1 MVSPRSCPDHGQPV
15 AGRSLKSLTL
25 SWVAVGT
32 PVASA
37 QGMTPGRTILLV
49 ESDTRCGR
57 ALALLLRRNGHRVRF
72 VRTARA
78 AAAAAEREA
87 FDLAVV
93 DLLLPGGGHD
103 LGRRLSRRVP
113 RLYLS
118 VGARL
123 LPEEIVEMALGFPV
137 LRKATVPKLVGAR
150 ANDAGRSGKS
160 KV

>member
-1 MVSPRSCPDHGQPV
+1 MALGH
-15 AGRSLKSLTL
+15 
-25 SWVAVGT
+25 
-32 PVASA
+32 
-37 QGMTPGRTILLV
+37 TILLV
-49 ESDTRCGR
+49 ESDARSLGHTILLVESDARCGL
-57 ALALLLRRNGHRVRF
+57 ALARLLRRRGHRVRL

-78 AAAAAEREA
+78 AAAAVEREA

-123 LPEEIVEMALGFPV
+123 LPEEIVELALGFPV
-137 LRKATVPKLVGAR
+137 LRKVSVPELVGGR
-150 ANDAGRSGKS
+150 TNGTGRSGRSKS
-160 KV
+160 RRVR